1 MSCTAA
7 REGTGALR
15 ALRALRGVITALAV
29 LGILGLAG
37 CTSPPLRSAPL
48 RSAPPPSSFRIAPD
62 DTPLGGLAAAN
73 QVPAGR
79 SGFRPLLVSGI
90 ALQTRLNLI
99 NSARVGVDLQTYHL
113 GNDPTGHQILRALRD
128 AAGRGVRVRLLIDDF
143 YTTGMTDLLLGL
155 AAEPLVEVRLYNPFP
170 AGRDSTA
177 LRLASLLADF
187 SQLNRRMHNKLL
199 VADGR
204 AAIVGGRNL
213 TDAYFMRSSEGNYLD
228 FDLLAVG
235 QIAADLGPAFD
246 PYWNSRFAVPLQ
258 ALADNGLDTAQ
269 RRASFE
275 RLTAPATTAAGP
287 GLPAGTRAASAALAA
302 LPLVVADAKVYVDNP
317 EKTGGG
323 VGSPGGGPALPVA
336 QLVNDAQERLIVVS
350 PYFLPSAIGMKLLGQ
365 ARARG
370 VTVQVLTNSLVD
382 SDEPLV
388 SLAYG
393 DLRPALLKSGIQ
405 LFELS
410 SERMKRE
417 SVFRQSLGGS
427 VGRLHAKLGFID
439 DHLMLVGS
447 MNIDPRSAATNTEL
461 SMVIDSADLVRVVL
475 GQFQPTASGVVF
487 EVQMAADGQSL
498 QWVGR
503 GDIAGVSGTG
513 ANAELRLDAE
523 PTPPWWQRL
532 RLWLL
537 SRLVPTDL
545 L

>member
-1 MSCTAA
+1 MASAGI
-7 REGTGALR
+7 GTGASPPR
-15 ALRALRGVITALAV
+15 ALREALKALAV
-29 LGILGLAG
+29 LGLIGLMGLAGLAG
-37 CTSPPLRSAPL
+37 CASSSERSLPT
-48 RSAPPPSSFRIAPD
+48 PSSFRVAPD
-62 DTPLGGLAAAN
+62 NTPLGGLATAN
-73 QVPAGR
+73 QIPAGR
-79 SGFRPLLVSGI
+79 SGFRPLLISGI
-90 ALQTRLNLI
+90 ALQARLNLI

-113 GNDPTGHQILRALRD
+113 GNDTTGHQILRALRD
-128 AAGRGVRVRLLIDDF
+128 AAARGVRVRLLIDDL

-155 AAEPLVEVRLYNPFP
+155 TAQPNIEVRLYNPFP
-170 AGRDSTA
+170 VGRDSAT
-177 LRLASLLADF
+177 LRLASLLGDF
-187 SQLNRRMHNKLL
+187 SQLNRRMHNKLFI
-199 VADGR
+199 ADGR

-213 TDAYFMRSSEGNYLD
+213 ADAYFMRSRDGNYFD

-235 QIAADLGPAFD
+235 QVAADLGPAFD
-246 PYWNSRFAVPLQ
+246 TYWNSRFAVPLQ
-258 ALADNGLDTAQ
+258 ALANNGLAAAQ

-275 RLTAPATTAAGP
+275 RLTTQVTMPVGP
-287 GLPAGTRAASAALAA
+287 GLPAATGAASAALAA
-302 LPLVVADAKVYVDNP
+302 LPLVLADAQIYFDSP
-317 EKTGGG
+317 EKTAGG

-336 QLVNDAQERLIVVS
+336 KLVNAAHDRLIVVS
-350 PYFLPSAIGMKLLGQ
+350 PYFLPSALGMKLLAQ

-393 DLRPALLKSGIQ
+393 NLRTALLRSGIE

-410 SERMKRE
+410 SERLKHE
-417 SVFRQSLGGS
+417 GVFRQSLGGS

-439 DHLMLVGS
+439 DHLLLVGS

-461 SMVIDSADLVRVVL
+461 ALVIDSADLVRVVL

-487 EVQMAADGQSL
+487 EVQLEADGQSL

-503 GDIAGVSGTG
+503 GNIAGAPG
-513 ANAELRLDAE
+513 ADSKADLRLGAE
-523 PTPPWWQRL
+523 PAPPWLQRL